1 MNIATCI
8 SHLLVPFEPQPF
20 RGTAITGGDP
30 GGVLRAALRAD
41 NAPPTP
47 VGGACHYVKR
57 VVSPTV
63 HGLELGVTKNC
74 ITQHIHH
81 ITCSCK
87 KSFVTYYY

>member
-30 GGVLRAALRAD
+30 AGVLRAALRAD

-47 VGGACHYVKR
+47 VGGASYYVACRVVAWR

-74 ITQHIHH
+74 YNIAHPPHH
-81 ITCSCK
+81 M
-87 KSFVTYYY
+87 FV